1 MLKKCKNCPQ
11 ENKGNCIYSPRISKN
26 TCLSAIFVLCYR
38 GDEMAVKKGYKTMQA
53 TLRENKMGV
62 MPIGKLLANMAI
74 PMILSMLVQ
83 ALYNVVDSIYIS
95 RFSESA
101 VTALGLAFPV
111 QNVQIGFAIGI
122 GVGVNSLLSKSLGEG
137 NQQRADRAA
146 GNGIF
151 LALIATAIFIL
162 FGLFGARPYY
172 QMQDASAEIIESGI
186 AYTRICCIFTLGI
199 YFEVLFERM
208 LQATGRTMHT
218 MITQGVGA
226 ITNIILDPIFIFGVE
241 GLGIP
246 AMGAAGAAIATVA
259 GQWVAAIL
267 ALIFNLKLNPDV
279 HLSVKNILPK
289 ADAIGPILTVGVPTM
304 IMNSVSSVMNFSMNQ
319 ILLGFPSVGEIAT
332 GVFSIYYKL
341 QSFFFMPLFGL
352 NNATISI
359 VAYNYGARNPQRI
372 TKTLKLACGT
382 ALCFM
387 ILGFLAFTIIPGVL
401 LSIFNLSPTFTEL
414 GKTALRIISIH
425 FPIAAICIAL
435 SASFQALGNGIY
447 STITSLCRQMVALL
461 PAAYLLSLSGDVN
474 LVWWSFP
481 IAEVVSLMATL
492 FFFVRIYR
500 QKIKPL
506 YLTKTTV

>member
-1 MLKKCKNCPQ
+1 
-11 ENKGNCIYSPRISKN
+11 
-26 TCLSAIFVLCYR
+26 
-38 GDEMAVKKGYKTMQA
+38 MQG

-382 ALCFM
+382 ALGFM
-387 ILGFLAFTIIPGVL
+387 VLGFLAFTIIPGVL

-414 GKTALRIISIH
+414 GKIALRIISIH

>member
-1 MLKKCKNCPQ
+1 
-11 ENKGNCIYSPRISKN
+11 
-26 TCLSAIFVLCYR
+26 
-38 GDEMAVKKGYKTMQA
+38 MQA
-53 TLRENKMGV
+53 TQGVSLRENKMGV

-95 RFSESA
+95 RYSESA

-137 NQQRADRAA
+137 NQKRADRTA

-151 LALIATAIFIL
+151 LALIATAIFVV
-162 FGLFGARPYY
+162 FGIFGVRPYY
-172 QMQDASAEIIESGI
+172 QMQGASKEIVESGI
-186 AYTRICCIFTLGI
+186 AYTSICCICTIGI

-218 MITQGVGA
+218 MVTQGVGA
-226 ITNIILDPIFIFGVE
+226 VINIVMDPVFIFGVDA
-241 GLGIP
+241 LGIP
-246 AMGAAGAAIATVA
+246 AMGAAGAAVATVM
-259 GQWVAAIL
+259 GQWAAALL
-267 ALIFNLKLNPDV
+267 ALIFNWKLNPDV
-279 HLSVKNILPK
+279 HLSLKNILPK
-289 ADAIGPILTVGVPTM
+289 ADVLKPILTVGVPSM

-359 VAYNYGARNPQRI
+359 VAYNYGAKNPQRI
-372 TKTLKLACGT
+372 TKTLKVSCAT
-382 ALCFM
+382 AVCFM
-387 ILGFLAFTIIPGVL
+387 VLGMLSFTLIPGVL
-401 LSIFNLSPTFTEL
+401 LSIFELSETFVIL
-414 GKTALRIISIH
+414 GKTALRIIGIH
-425 FPIAAICIAL
+425 FPVAAVCIVL
-435 SASFQALGNGIY
+435 SASFQALGNGMY

-461 PAAYLLSLSGDVN
+461 PAAYLLSLQGDVS
-474 LVWWSFP
+474 LVWWAFP
-481 IAEVVSLMATL
+481 IAECVSLVATM
-492 FFFVRIYR
+492 FFFARIYR

-506 YLTKTTV
+506 Q